1 MVDVAIAAAFVAFAV
16 AEGLAGPG
24 DQPWWRAVAGGFAA
38 ALLAWRRQAPILVAA
53 LVVLVNVLTD
63 PEAQFSTLLS
73 LVLVCFTVGYE
84 TRPPRSYAG
93 LAIVLVPFIGVSIVD
108 GFEPS
113 DLAAALVFFA
123 GPWTVGTVTR
133 DRATRA
139 EEAVARA
146 DRLEAER
153 EQEAARIAQ
162 QERTRIARELHDIVS
177 HSISVVTIQTQA
189 VRRRL
194 GPDHA
199 REAED
204 LAAVEATA
212 REALAEMRR
221 LFGVLRT
228 DGESASL
235 APQPGLSELGRLVE
249 QTSTGDMSTTLRVEG
264 DPVELSPGLDLAAY
278 RIAQEGLTNALRHSG
293 AHHATVTLRWSPT
306 RLDVEVEDD
315 GRGLRRRPCER
326 RARPGRH
333 PRTGGAVRRHGAARA
348 RAVRRHPA
356 GGHPPVE
363 GHRVSDVTRIVVCD
377 DQGMVRAGFK
387 SLLEAEP
394 DLEVVG
400 EASNGQEAID
410 IVTLLQPDVTLM
422 DIRMPVLDGL
432 AATRHLVEAGVPTSV
447 LVLTT
452 FDLDEY
458 VFEALRAGASGFLL
472 KDAPAEE
479 LAAAIR
485 VVAAGDSLL
494 APGVTRRVIDAFVR
508 RAEPSTRP
516 VDRRLAQLTP
526 RELEVL
532 GLLARG
538 LSNLDIGR
546 RLFVSEGTTKTHVSN
561 VLTKLGLRDRV
572 QAVIFAYE
580 NGVVVPGDPE
590 L

>member
-123 GPWTVGTVTR
+123 GPWTVGSVTR

-199 REAED
+199 RGGRGPRRRRGHRPRGAGRD
-204 LAAVEATA
+204 APALRRAAH
-212 REALAEMRR
+212 RR
-221 LFGVLRT
+221 
-228 DGESASL
+228 ASPPRS

-249 QTSTGDMSTTLRVEG
+249 QSSAGDMRPRCASRATPSSSARASTSRRTG
-264 DPVELSPGLDLAAY
+264 SP
-278 RIAQEGLTNALRHSG
+278 
-293 AHHATVTLRWSPT
+293 
-306 RLDVEVEDD
+306 
-315 GRGLRRRPCER
+315 R
-326 RARPGRH
+326 RA
-333 PRTGGAVRRHGAARA
+333 
-348 RAVRRHPA
+348 
-356 GGHPPVE
+356 
-363 GHRVSDVTRIVVCD
+363 
-377 DQGMVRAGFK
+377 
-387 SLLEAEP
+387 
-394 DLEVVG
+394 
-400 EASNGQEAID
+400 
-410 IVTLLQPDVTLM
+410 
-422 DIRMPVLDGL
+422 
-432 AATRHLVEAGVPTSV
+432 
-447 LVLTT
+447 
-452 FDLDEY
+452 
-458 VFEALRAGASGFLL
+458 
-472 KDAPAEE
+472 
-479 LAAAIR
+479 
-485 VVAAGDSLL
+485 
-494 APGVTRRVIDAFVR
+494 
-508 RAEPSTRP
+508 
-516 VDRRLAQLTP
+516 
-526 RELEVL
+526 
-532 GLLARG
+532 
-538 LSNLDIGR
+538 
-546 RLFVSEGTTKTHVSN
+546 
-561 VLTKLGLRDRV
+561 
-572 QAVIFAYE
+572 
-580 NGVVVPGDPE
+580 
-590 L
+590 